1 MIATAA
7 TTDRQPKTTRTAVTT
22 DTTESQPDDDLISLE
37 EVKRL
42 AGIGK
47 TMIYRLER
55 ARRFPQRYKPGGH
68 ASRWSR
74 REVMEWRA
82 DQRQARTS

>member
-1 MIATAA
+1 MTNPETASQAADELLPIA
-7 TTDRQPKTTRTAVTT
+7 
-22 DTTESQPDDDLISLE
+22 

-55 ARRFPQRYKPGGH
+55 EGSFPKRYKPGGY

-74 REVMEWRA
+74 REVMAWREEQRGA
-82 DQRQARTS
+82 RKAGDQCATRST

>member
-1 MIATAA
+1 MKAQPATYRQHQDDEDIVTATAEP
-7 TTDRQPKTTRTAVTT
+7 QP
-22 DTTESQPDDDLISLE
+22 EDDLIALD

-55 ARRFPQRYKPGGH
+55 AKSFPQRYKPGGY

-74 REVMEWRA
+74 REVMNWREE
-82 DQRQARTS
+82 QRGRR

>member
-1 MIATAA
+1 MRSKLGSRRRERRSAADRPHPDDEDTVTATIEI
-7 TTDRQPKTTRTAVTT
+7 QP
-22 DTTESQPDDDLISLE
+22 EDDLIPLD

-55 ARRFPQRYKPGGH
+55 AKQIGR
-68 ASRWSR
+68 ASC
-74 REVMEWRA
+74 RERV
-82 DQRQARTS
+82 

>member
-1 MIATAA
+1 MPTD
-7 TTDRQPKTTRTAVTT
+7 TTDR
-22 DTTESQPDDDLISLE
+22 QPDDDLISLE

-55 ARRFPQRYKPGGH
+55 AERFPKRYKPGGY

-74 REVMEWRA
+74 REVMAWRE
-82 DQRQARTS
+82 DQRQARAS